1 MFFSKQASDN
11 KILELKDINDLLY
24 EVLNSL
30 GPQNKVLAL
39 PPDKT
44 RFHSRAG
51 EITQMIHEF
60 YGKHLT
66 DILPALGTH
75 APMTKP
81 DILSMFGDIPQNLFR
96 KHDWRNDVITLGTIP
111 GEFLNNISDGKVNF
125 PWEAQVNRLL
135 RDGGHDLIISIGQI
149 VPHEVAGM
157 ANFNKNIFIGTGGP
171 NGINKSHF
179 LGAVCDMETIMGR
192 ADNPVRALLNEADRS
207 FSHLL
212 PKIIYILTVIGN
224 DDQGNQGVIGL
235 FIGDDNVCFYEAAG
249 LSVKK
254 NFTLLDKPLKKAV
267 VYLDPS
273 EFESTWLGNKA
284 IYRTRMVMANNSEL
298 IILAPGVNTFGEDPE
313 IDRLIRKYGYR
324 GTKHTLDMVQKNE
337 DLNNNLSAAAHL
349 IHGSSEGRFKVTYC
363 PGNLSK
369 EEIETANFEYS
380 DLNEMLKLYDP
391 EKLKDGFN
399 TTNGEEI
406 YYISN
411 PGLGLWSFKD
421 RFEK

>member
-1 MFFSKQASDN
+1 MFYSKQASE
-11 KILELKDINDLLY
+11 KRILGIKDINDLLY
-24 EVLNSL
+24 KALYSL
-30 GPQNKVLAL
+30 GPQKKVLAL

-60 YGKHLT
+60 YGKNLT

-81 DILSMFGDIPQNLFR
+81 DIISMFGDIPHDLFR
-96 KHDWRNDVITLGTIP
+96 IHDWRNDVITLGTLP
-111 GEFLNNISDGKVNF
+111 GEFLNDISDGKVNF

-135 RDGGHDLIISIGQI
+135 RDGGFDLIISIGQV

-171 NGINKSHF
+171 KGINKSHF
-179 LGAVCDMETIMGR
+179 LGAVCDMETIMGK

-212 PKIIYILTVIGN
+212 PKILYILTVIGN

-235 FIGDDNVCFYEAAG
+235 FIGDDKVCFYEAAG
-249 LSVKK
+249 LSLKE
-254 NFTLLDKPLKKAV
+254 NITLLDQPLKKAV
-267 VYLDPS
+267 VYLDPA

-284 IYRTRMVMANNSEL
+284 IYRTRMVMADNSEL

-324 GTKHTLDMVQKNE
+324 GTKYTLDMVQKNE

-349 IHGSSEGRFKVTYC
+349 IHGSSENRFKITYC
-363 PGNLSK
+363 PGGLSR
-369 EEIETANFEYS
+369 EEIEKANFEFA
-380 DLNEMLKLYDP
+380 DLNDMLKRYPP
-391 EKLKDGFN
+391 EKLQMGIN
-399 TTNGEEI
+399 EINGEQI
-406 YYISN
+406 YYIPN
-411 PGLGLWSFKD
+411 PALGLWSEKKRFK
-421 RFEK
+421 

>member
-1 MFFSKQASDN
+1 MFYSKQASE
-11 KILELKDINDLLY
+11 KRILGIKDINDLLY
-24 EVLNSL
+24 KALYSM
-30 GPQNKVLAL
+30 GPQKKVLAI

-51 EITQMIHEF
+51 EITQMVHKF
-60 YGKHLT
+60 YGKNLT

-75 APMTKP
+75 AQMTKP
-81 DILSMFGDIPQNLFR
+81 DILSMFGDIPYDLFR
-96 KHDWRNDVITLGTIP
+96 IHDWRNDVITLGTLP
-111 GEFLNNISDGKVNF
+111 REFLNDISDGKVNF

-135 RDGGHDLIISIGQI
+135 RDGGFDLIISIGQV

-171 NGINKSHF
+171 KGINKSHF
-179 LGAVCDMETIMGR
+179 LGAVCDMETIMGK

-212 PKIIYILTVIGN
+212 SKILYILTVIGN

-235 FIGDDNVCFYEAAG
+235 FIGDDKVCFYEAAG
-249 LSVKK
+249 LSLKK
-254 NFTLLDKPLKKAV
+254 NITLLDQPLKKAV
-267 VYLDPS
+267 VYLDPA

-284 IYRTRMVMANNSEL
+284 IYRTRMVMADNSEL

-324 GTKHTLDMVQKNE
+324 GTKYTLDMVQKNE

-349 IHGSSEGRFKVTYC
+349 IHGSSENRFKITYC
-363 PGNLSK
+363 PGGLSR
-369 EEIETANFEYS
+369 EEIEKANFEFA
-380 DLNEMLKLYDP
+380 DLNDMLKKYPP
-391 EKLKDGFN
+391 EKLQMGIN
-399 TTNGEEI
+399 EINGEQI
-406 YYISN
+406 YYIPN
-411 PGLGLWSFKD
+411 PALGLWSEKKRFK
-421 RFEK
+421 

>member
-1 MFFSKQASDN
+1 MFFSKQASEN
-11 KILELKDINDLLY
+11 KILESKDINDLLY
-24 EVLNSL
+24 KALYSL
-30 GPQNKVLAL
+30 GPQKRVLAI

-44 RFHSRAG
+44 RIHSRAG
-51 EITQMIHEF
+51 EITQMIYKF
-60 YGKHLT
+60 YGNNLT

-81 DILSMFGDIPQNLFR
+81 DIRSMFGDIPFDLFR
-96 KHDWRNDVITLGTIP
+96 VHDWRNDVITLGTLP
-111 GEFLNNISDGKVNF
+111 GEFLNDISDGKVNY

-135 RDGGHDLIISIGQI
+135 RDSGHNMIISIGQV

-171 NGINKSHF
+171 KGINKSHF

-212 PKIIYILTVIGN
+212 PKILYILTVIGN
-224 DDQGNQGVIGL
+224 DDKGNEGVIGL
-235 FIGDDNVCFYEAAG
+235 FIGDDKVCFYEAAG
-249 LSVKK
+249 LSMKK
-254 NFTLLDKPLKKAV
+254 NFTLMDKPLKKAV
-267 VYLDPS
+267 VYLDPA

-284 IYRTRMVMANNSEL
+284 IYRTRMAMADNSEL

-324 GTKHTLDMVQKNE
+324 GTKHTLDMVKKNK

-349 IHGSSEGRFKVTYC
+349 IHGSSENRFKITYC
-363 PGNLSK
+363 PGGLNR
-369 EEIETANFEYS
+369 EEIEKANFEFAN
-380 DLNEMLKLYDP
+380 LKNMLKKYPP
-391 EKLKDGFN
+391 EKLQMGINKI
-399 TTNGEEI
+399 NGEQI
-406 YYISN
+406 FYIPN
-411 PGLGLWSFKD
+411 PALGLWSEKKRFK
-421 RFEK
+421 

>member
-1 MFFSKQASDN
+1 MFYSKQASE
-11 KILELKDINDLLY
+11 KRILGIKDINDLLY
-24 EVLNSL
+24 EALYSL
-30 GPQNKVLAL
+30 GPQKKVLAL

-51 EITQMIHEF
+51 EITQMIHKF
-60 YGKHLT
+60 YGKNLT

-81 DILSMFGDIPQNLFR
+81 DILSMFGDIPHDLFR
-96 KHDWRNDVITLGTIP
+96 IHDWRNDVITLGTLP
-111 GEFLNNISDGKVNF
+111 GEFLNDISDGKVNF

-135 RDGGHDLIISIGQI
+135 RDGGFDLIISIGQV

-171 NGINKSHF
+171 KGINKSHF
-179 LGAVCDMETIMGR
+179 LGAVCDMETIMGK

-212 PKIIYILTVIGN
+212 PKILYILTVIGN

-235 FIGDDNVCFYEAAG
+235 FIGDDKVCFYEAAG
-249 LSVKK
+249 LSLKE
-254 NFTLLDKPLKKAV
+254 NITLLDQPLKKAV
-267 VYLDPS
+267 VYLDPA

-284 IYRTRMVMANNSEL
+284 IYRTRMVMADNSEL

-324 GTKHTLDMVQKNE
+324 GTKYTLDMVQKNE

-349 IHGSSEGRFKVTYC
+349 IHGSSENRFKITYC
-363 PGNLSK
+363 PGGLSR
-369 EEIETANFEYS
+369 EEIEKANFEFA
-380 DLNEMLKLYDP
+380 DLNDMLKRYPP
-391 EKLKDGFN
+391 EKLQMGINKI
-399 TTNGEEI
+399 NGEQI
-406 YYISN
+406 YYIPN
-411 PGLGLWSFKD
+411 PALGLWSEKKRFK
-421 RFEK
+421 

>member
-1 MFFSKQASDN
+1 MFYSKQASEN
-11 KILELKDINDLLY
+11 KILGLKDINDLLY
-24 EVLNSL
+24 KALYSM
-30 GPQNKVLAL
+30 GHQKKVLAI

-51 EITQMIHEF
+51 EITQMVHKF
-60 YGKHLT
+60 YGKNLT

-75 APMTKP
+75 AQMTKP
-81 DILSMFGDIPQNLFR
+81 DIRSMFGDIPYDLFR
-96 KHDWRNDVITLGTIP
+96 IHDWRNDVITLGTLP
-111 GEFLNNISDGKVNF
+111 KEFLNDISDGKVNF

-135 RDGGHDLIISIGQI
+135 RDGGFDLIISIGQV

-171 NGINKSHF
+171 KGINKSHF
-179 LGAVCDMETIMGR
+179 LGAVCDMETIMGK

-212 PKIIYILTVIGN
+212 PKILYILTVIGN

-235 FIGDDNVCFYEAAG
+235 FIGDDKVCFYEAAG
-249 LSVKK
+249 LSLKE
-254 NFTLLDKPLKKAV
+254 NITLLDQPLKKAV
-267 VYLDPS
+267 VYLDPT

-284 IYRTRMVMANNSEL
+284 IYRTRMVMADNSEL

-324 GTKHTLDMVQKNE
+324 GTKYTLDMVQKNE

-349 IHGSSEGRFKVTYC
+349 IHGSSENRFKITYC
-363 PGNLSK
+363 PGGLSR
-369 EEIETANFEYS
+369 EEIEKANFEFAN
-380 DLNEMLKLYDP
+380 LNDMLKKYPP
-391 EKLKDGFN
+391 EKLQMGIN
-399 TTNGEEI
+399 EINGEQI
-406 YYISN
+406 YYIPN
-411 PGLGLWSFKD
+411 PALGLWSEKKRFK
-421 RFEK
+421 

>member
-1 MFFSKQASDN
+1 MFYSKQASEN
-11 KILELKDINDLLY
+11 KILGVKDINDLINKALY
-24 EVLNSL
+24 NL
-30 GPQNKVLAL
+30 GPQRKVLAI

-51 EITQMIHEF
+51 MITQMIYKF
-60 YGKHLT
+60 YGNNLA

-75 APMTKP
+75 NPMTKP
-81 DILSMFGDIPQNLFR
+81 DINSMFGDIPFDLFR
-96 KHDWRNDVITLGTIP
+96 VHDWRNDVITLGTLP
-111 GEFLNNISDGKVNF
+111 GEFLNDISDGKVNF

-135 RDGGHDLIISIGQI
+135 RDGGHDLIISIGQV

-212 PKIIYILTVIGN
+212 PKILYILTVIGN
-224 DDQGNQGVIGL
+224 DDKGNQGIIGL
-235 FIGDDNVCFYEAAG
+235 FIGDDKVCFYEAAG
-249 LSVKK
+249 LSMKK

-284 IYRTRMVMANNSEL
+284 IYRTRMAMADNSEL

-324 GTKHTLDMVQKNE
+324 GTKQTLEMVKKNK

-349 IHGSSEGRFKVTYC
+349 IHGSSENRFKITYC
-363 PGNLSK
+363 PGGLSRK
-369 EEIETANFEYS
+369 EIEKVNFEFA
-380 DLNEMLKLYDP
+380 DLKNMLKKYPP
-391 EKLKDGFN
+391 EKLQMGIN
-399 TTNGEEI
+399 EINGEQI
-406 YYISN
+406 FYIPN
-411 PGLGLWSFKD
+411 PALGLWSEKKRFK
-421 RFEK
+421 